1 MLELWFKPSR
11 LHFQTIHVRGNTE
24 WVSLELA
31 DNDGTFGA
39 AEIAGLELA
48 PAVARLADK
57 LRGQKLSADDDV
69 LHLNCLTPADLEEN
83 ILLAAA
89 CAAPL
94 QTPWQSVPTCR
105 STPTSGTSTITTVPR
120 PPLCACTPISTAPCC
135 RPIAVRQ
142 IDHRSRSGR
151 WRTER

>member
-48 PAVARLADK
+48 PAVAR
-57 LRGQKLSADDDV
+57 
-69 LHLNCLTPADLEEN
+69 
-83 ILLAAA
+83 
-89 CAAPL
+89 
-94 QTPWQSVPTCR
+94 
-105 STPTSGTSTITTVPR
+105 
-120 PPLCACTPISTAPCC
+120 TAPCC

-151 WRTER
+151 WRTE